1 MLRRLSDRTG
11 CVIALLCLLLF
22 QARPEEICQLEFT
35 LMGEGQS
42 YHCLHYHFHFTFLI
56 SMVDFIFL
64 LSLGYEFSM
73 IPVHRSLQYS

>member
-22 QARPEEICQLEFT
+22 QARPEEIRRLEFT

-42 YHCLHYHFHFTFLI
+42 DHCLHYHFHLTILI